1 MAKESGVGMDSTDG
15 FQDEDRFSEGIE
27 KMTEVLDEAADKLY
41 ELAESLNGPDGE
53 LEEINADKTQ
63 EEIDAEDELV
73 AQIAG
78 PIVDA
83 LDAATAEIYEV
94 TEKVLEMTEDFLNG
108 IFSEKG

>member
-27 KMTEVLDEAADKLY
+27 KITGVLDEAADKLFA
-41 ELAESLNGPDGE
+41 LAESLNGPDGE
-53 LEEINADKTQ
+53 LEEINTGKTQ

-83 LDAATAEIYEV
+83 LDAATAEIYGV
-94 TEKVLEMTEDFLNG
+94 TEKVLEMTGDFLNS
-108 IFSEKG
+108 IFSERG